1 MVKPRRRLRAAP
13 RSDEIVPHLDTL
25 PDVARHLRRLAEACV
40 ADHFA
45 VFLAVPGEP
54 RRFVPSLDSDYP
66 GHAERTAQL
75 AEAMGERFLRR
86 AEDSTCPFWWTD
98 DPAAPAAI
106 ALSRCLWAE
115 NVLPARVAGTALALP
130 MTAGRD
136 EGGLLVLSGARMA
149 FTMASLTDVHAA
161 CLSLFGI
168 VARLRPALPDAP
180 PAMSR
185 RQIECLR
192 LTANGHTSEEIATRL
207 GLSAHTTTQ
216 HLAECYQKLN
226 AVNRV
231 HAVAKAMRL
240 GLID

>member
-1 MVKPRRRLRAAP
+1 MVKPRGRPRAAP
-13 RSDEIVPHLDTL
+13 RSADIVPHLDTL
-25 PDVARHLRRLAEACV
+25 PDVVRHLRRLALACG

-45 VFLAVPGEP
+45 VLLASGEP
-54 RRFVPSLDSDYP
+54 LRFVPSLDSDYP
-66 GHAERTAQL
+66 GHAERTTQL
-75 AEAMGERFLRR
+75 AEIMSERFLRR
-86 AEDSTCPFWWTD
+86 AGDSTRPFWWTVD
-98 DPAAPAAI
+98 AAAPAAI

-115 NVLPARVAGTALALP
+115 AVPSAGIFGTALALP

-136 EGGLLVLSGARMA
+136 EAGLLVLTGERMA
-149 FTMASLTDVHAA
+149 FTMASLTDLHAA

-168 VARLRPALPDAP
+168 VARLKPALADTP

-192 LTANGHTSEEIATRL
+192 LTANGHTSEEIAERL